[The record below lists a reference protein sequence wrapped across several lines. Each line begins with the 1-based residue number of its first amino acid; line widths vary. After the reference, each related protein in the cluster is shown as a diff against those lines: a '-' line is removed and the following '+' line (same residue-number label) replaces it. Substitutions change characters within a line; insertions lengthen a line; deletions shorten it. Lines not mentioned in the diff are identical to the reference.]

1 MTGSVAAM
9 VIMCLV
15 TAALAVPAF
24 WLTMRYNMHMFQ
36 LNVYMNG
43 EQRAWIR
50 KNFHLQWILVFAM
63 VLGIITMLVPI
74 AGISWLTCVFIVL
87 CWLTLA
93 VIILVYRVMKQ
104 MNQKKKLVFTPRVK
118 RMVTTIIVLCVL
130 FLILSVFTGLKT
142 VGPEVGSIESAFTQ
156 IPGMLTFLVGSQLWM
171 QMLAKTINTPVE
183 KGVNNHYI
191 NDAKAILRSNPD
203 MTIIGVT
210 GSYGKTSVKFFLQT
224 LLQQKYSVLVT
235 PESYNTP
242 MGVVITIR
250 KFMKPSHQIFIC
262 EMGARYVGEIREIC
276 DLVHPHHGI
285 ITSIGPQHL
294 DTFGG
299 IENVKKTKFEL
310 ADALPE
316 GGMLFLNGDNEYIA
330 DYLVQHGG
338 YDNVTFYHSEGSG
351 EGYVAR
357 DIKVSNLGT
366 EFTVIA
372 PDGETETYQMKL
384 IGAHNVINVM
394 GAIAVAN
401 RFGIALKDLRIP
413 VRRLRP
419 VQHRMEMKENGNVT
433 IIDDAFNSNPIGSKA
448 AVETLALFDG
458 TRILITP
465 GMVELG
471 EDEAEYNR
479 KFGTYAADCCDWIL
493 LVGAK
498 HTEPI
503 REGILS
509 KGFPEKKCLVFDKVE
524 DAIDYAYKIKGQGHK
539 YILLEN
545 DLPDSTDENKSRDD
559 IRRQDR

>member
-118 RMVTTIIVLCVL
+118 RMVATIIVLCVL

-330 DYLVQHGG
+330 DYLEQHGG

-471 EDEAEYNR
+471 EEEAEYNR

-503 REGILS
+503 REGVLS

-545 DLPDSTDENKSRDD
+545 DLPDNY
-559 IRRQDR
+559 

>member
-1 MTGSVAAM
+1 MIVR
-9 VIMCLV
+9 III

-24 WLTMRYNMHMFQ
+24 WLTMRYNMHMYQ

-43 EQRAWIR
+43 EQRAWIH
-50 KNFHLQWILVFAM
+50 KNFRLQWILVFAM
-63 VLGIITMLVPI
+63 GLGIVRMLAPL
-74 AGISWLTCVFIVL
+74 AGANWLLWVLDIL
-87 CWLTLA
+87 CWLTLT
-93 VIILVYRVMKQ
+93 VIILVYRIITQ

-118 RMVTTIIVLCVL
+118 RMVWCICIMSVILQAAAYFIEGGECV
-130 FLILSVFTGLKT
+130 S
-142 VGPEVGSIESAFTQ
+142 
-156 IPGMLTFLVGSQLWM
+156 GMLTFIVGAQLWM
-171 QMLAKTINTPVE
+171 NMLSCIINRPIE
-183 KGVNNHYI
+183 KGVNQHYI
-191 NDAKAILRSNPD
+191 NDAKRILRSNPD

-250 KFMKPSHQIFIC
+250 KFMKPSHEIFVC
-262 EMGARYVGEIREIC
+262 EMGARYVGEIKEIC
-276 DLVHPHHGI
+276 DLVHPHHGV

-299 IENVKKTKFEL
+299 IENIKKTKFEL

-316 GGMLFLNGDNEYIA
+316 GAMLFLNGDNEYIA
-330 DYLVQHGG
+330 DYLESRGGDMGPADNDLAGARKTGG
-338 YDNVTFYHSEGSG
+338 YGNVTFYYSEGSG
-351 EGYVAR
+351 VGYTAS
-357 DIKVSNLGT
+357 DIRVSSLGT
-366 EFTVIA
+366 DFTVTA
-372 PDGETETYQMKL
+372 PDGETERYQMKL
-384 IGAHNVINVM
+384 VGAHNVINVM

-419 VQHRMEMKENGNVT
+419 AQHRMEMKESGGVT
-433 IIDDAFNSNPIGSKA
+433 IIDDAYNSNPIGSKA

-458 TRILITP
+458 IRILITP

-479 KFGTYAADCCDWIL
+479 KFGTYAAECCDWIL
-493 LVGAK
+493 LVGEK

-503 REGILS
+503 REGIMS
-509 KGFPEKKCLVFDKVE
+509 KGFPEGKCRTFSKVE
-524 DAIDYAYKIKGQGHK
+524 EAIDYAYKIRGDEHK

-545 DLPDSTDENKSRDD
+545 DLPDNY
-559 IRRQDR
+559 

>member
-118 RMVTTIIVLCVL
+118 RMVATIIVLCVL
-130 FLILSVFTGLKT
+130 FLVLSVFTGLKT

-545 DLPDSTDENKSRDD
+545 DLPDNY
-559 IRRQDR
+559 

>member
-93 VIILVYRVMKQ
+93 VITLVYRVMKQ

-118 RMVTTIIVLCVL
+118 RMVATIIVLCVL

-330 DYLVQHGG
+330 DYLEKHGG

-384 IGAHNVINVM
+384 IGAHNVIDVM

-471 EDEAEYNR
+471 EEEAEYNR

-545 DLPDSTDENKSRDD
+545 DLPDNY
-559 IRRQDR
+559 

>member
-93 VIILVYRVMKQ
+93 VITLVYRVMKQ

-118 RMVTTIIVLCVL
+118 RMVATIIVLCVL

-471 EDEAEYNR
+471 EEEAEYNR

-545 DLPDSTDENKSRDD
+545 DLPDNY
-559 IRRQDR
+559 